1 MFLAFIGVTQI
12 AHLAPAVVED
22 KILDGMALALAAVV
36 RLAVGVIFGAI
47 DPAVG
52 GRL

>member
-1 MFLAFIGVTQI
+1 M
-12 AHLAPAVVED
+12 ED

-52 GRL
+52 AVYDEQESRIDK